1 MKKNTIEIILSKI
14 IIILKLLT
22 LPVIFLYNL
31 SLVSIHLI
39 CDENGGKK
47 QKKKQKK
54 KKHIYDVKDL
64 SSSMLRQPALVG
76 VFDATYTSNLL
87 LL

>member
-47 QKKKQKK
+47 EEKAEEEKT
-54 KKHIYDVKDL
+54 HL
-64 SSSMLRQPALVG
+64 
-76 VFDATYTSNLL
+76 
-87 LL
+87 